1 MITRTLSAALVSL
14 ALSLAARAELAP
26 SPTDARPLAV
36 GAHVPFAT
44 LKTADGADLDLS
56 VALAAKPTLV
66 IFYRGSW
73 CPYCNKHLAA
83 LVDIEPKLLAL
94 GYQIL
99 AISPDEPANLRVMS
113 EKNHLNYQLLSDR
126 GMAASEAFG
135 VAFRVDSATVT
146 KYREYKIDLPPVP
159 GEPTARWLP
168 VPAAFL
174 IGRDGVIRYV
184 YSNADYKVRASAD
197 ALLAAAQQNP
207 AN

>member
-1 MITRTLSAALVSL
+1 MTTRTLSALVVSL
-14 ALSLAARAELAP
+14 VLALAARAELAP
-26 SPTDARPLAV
+26 SATEARPLAI

-44 LKTADGADLDLS
+44 VRTAEGADFDLS
-56 VALAAKPTLV
+56 AALAAKPTLV

-99 AISPDEPANLRVMS
+99 AISPDEPAGLRTMS
-113 EKNHLNYQLLSDR
+113 EKNHLNYRLLSDR
-126 GMAASEAFG
+126 GMVAAEAFG
-135 VAFRVDSATVT
+135 VAFRVDGATLE

-184 YSNADYKVRASAD
+184 YSNADYKVRASVD
-197 ALLAAAQQNP
+197 ALLAAAQQHP